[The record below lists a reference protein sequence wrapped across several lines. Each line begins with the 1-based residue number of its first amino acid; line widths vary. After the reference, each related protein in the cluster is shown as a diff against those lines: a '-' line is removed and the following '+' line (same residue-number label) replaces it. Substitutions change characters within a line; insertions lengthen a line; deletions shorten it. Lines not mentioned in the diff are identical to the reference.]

1 MKNLSLRIWIVLAML
16 ALAPGALI
24 AQTAGQGIM
33 FGTWKLNVAKSD
45 FGDGPKVMA
54 MTVKVTSDTPELI
67 QFSVDETVG
76 SGFNVSYSYKGA
88 ADGKP
93 YPIVGSSSIY
103 SYTEEPDVVHE
114 TQKDTDG
121 TLTKGDFT
129 VTVISTPAP
138 KSATTTKG
146 AKAVVQPATKNTRGT
161 WIYTITNPDGS
172 VVKQTLVF
180 DLVA

>member
-24 AQTAGQGIM
+24 AQASGQGIM

-45 FGDGPKVMA
+45 FGDGPKMMA
-54 MTVKVTSDTPELI
+54 MTVNVTSDTPELI
-67 QFSVDETVG
+67 QFAVNATMAN
-76 SGFNVSYSYKGA
+76 GFSVSYSYKGA

-93 YPIVGSSSIY
+93 YPIAGSSLVY
-103 SYTEEPDVVHE
+103 SYTEEPGVVHE

-121 TLTKGDFT
+121 TLTQGDFT
-129 VTVISTPAP
+129 VTVISPV
-138 KSATTTKG
+138 SAKG
-146 AKAVVQPATKNTRGT
+146 AKGPAGAKKTVGT
-161 WIYTITNPDGS
+161 WLYTITNPDGS

-180 DLVA
+180 NLDREG